1 MELLGLSVC
10 PIADNQ
16 KSMLF
21 VLSTTRV
28 TNSRF
33 FKRQNTVWRRR
44 QTPDGVVFTTR
55 ETIDLEQVR
64 VINESGEASNFKPG
78 KLYLSL
84 ARACDHLPDADSI
97 AWSIKN
103 TIEEKLTALLDERLE
118 LTSAQIAQTTIET
131 LRLYNTSAYVKYASG
146 HPKLVSPRKLVEAL
160 R

>member
-1 MELLGLSVC
+1 
-10 PIADNQ
+10 
-16 KSMLF
+16 MLF

-55 ETIDLEQVR
+55 ETLDFEQIT
-64 VINESGEASNFKPG
+64 VIKNSGETAPFKPG

-84 ARACDHLPDADSI
+84 LHACDHMPDSEDV
-97 AWSIKN
+97 AWQIKS
-103 TIEEKLTALLDERLE
+103 TLEEKLITLLTKDMQISTIQLARLSIDT
-118 LTSAQIAQTTIET
+118 LKLFNTT
-131 LRLYNTSAYVKYASG
+131 AYVKYASY
-146 HPKLVSPRKLVEAL
+146 HPDIVSGRKLTAAL

>member
-1 MELLGLSVC
+1 MYDS
-10 PIADNQ
+10 NK

-44 QTPDGVVFTTR
+44 QTSDGVVFTTR
-55 ETIDLEQVR
+55 ETLDFEQVL
-64 VINESGEASNFKPG
+64 VINKSGQINYKPG

-84 ARACDHLPDADSI
+84 LKACDHMDEAEDV
-97 AWSIKN
+97 AWQIKN
-103 TIEEKLTALLDERLE
+103 TVEEKMIGHLQKDLSIDKDTLS
-118 LTSAQIAQTTIET
+118 TICIET
-131 LRLYNTSAYVKYASG
+131 LKQFNTTAYIKYASTK
-146 HPKLVSPRKLVEAL
+146 PELVSARKLSSAL

>member
-1 MELLGLSVC
+1 
-10 PIADNQ
+10 
-16 KSMLF
+16 MLF

-55 ETIDLEQVR
+55 ETVDLENLLT
-64 VINESGEASNFKPG
+64 IEKKTGESEYKPG

-84 ARACDHLPDADSI
+84 LNACDHMDDSVDV
-97 AWSIKN
+97 AWQIKN
-103 TIEEKLTALLDERLE
+103 TIEEKLLTHVEEDFRLSTSVIAELALDTLKMFN
-118 LTSAQIAQTTIET
+118 TT
-131 LRLYNTSAYVKYASG
+131 AYVKYASYQ
-146 HPKLVSPRKLVEAL
+146 PALVSSRKLAASI